1 MFLDCINRLF
11 HQNSS
16 PTASKVVML
25 HIGRCGS
32 TVVAKLLEQH
42 RNIYWANEL
51 YEPIFKQWDRLN
63 PGFTVAE
70 NMPIPPIE
78 FLKLSIPKACAKT
91 YGFEIKPYHFR
102 LMNISFE
109 EFIEKIEMLGFQHFI
124 LLDRK
129 NKLRKIISSIKAK
142 KSGVYHLQKGST
154 PNFQKIKIPLD
165 NIEIDHES
173 KSLLKFIDDY
183 INDMDAINDILKN
196 KNILKLN
203 YEDDIEKNPINA
215 YEKICDFIGVK
226 KIKPTISLS
235 KTTPFPVRDLIEN
248 YDDVVNCLNCSSHGW
263 MLEG

>member
-1 MFLDCINRLF
+1 MFLDFLNRLL
-11 HQNSS
+11 HQNAL
-16 PTASKVVML
+16 PPASRVVML

-63 PGFTVAE
+63 PGFTEAGT
-70 NMPIPPIE
+70 MPTPPIDY
-78 FLKLSIPKACAKT
+78 LKLSICKSSAKT

-109 EFIEKIEMLGFQHFI
+109 EYIEKIEMLGFQHFI

-129 NKLRKIISSIKAK
+129 NKLRKIISSIKSK
-142 KSGVYHLQKGST
+142 ESGVYHLKKGYS
-154 PNFQKIKIPLD
+154 PNLQKIKIPLD
-165 NIEIDHES
+165 NVEIDHES

-183 INDMDAINDILKN
+183 INDMNAINNILKN

-203 YEDDIEKNPINA
+203 YEDDIEENPINA

-235 KTTPFPVRDLIEN
+235 KTTPFPIRDLIEN
-248 YDDVVNCLNCSSHGW
+248 YDAVVNCLNCSSHGW
-263 MLEG
+263 MLEA